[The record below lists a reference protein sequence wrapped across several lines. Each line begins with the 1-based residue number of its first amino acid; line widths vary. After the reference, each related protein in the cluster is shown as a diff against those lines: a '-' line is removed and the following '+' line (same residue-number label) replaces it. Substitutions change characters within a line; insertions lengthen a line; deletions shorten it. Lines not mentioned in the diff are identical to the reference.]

1 MRAVRFHRYG
11 GPEVLQVEEVPA
23 PEPGEGEL
31 LIEVDAAGV
40 TLPVVR
46 LTRGQSGAPL
56 PHTPGGEIVGR
67 VAAVGPGVTG
77 WRVGRRAAGLAFS
90 GAYAEV
96 AVVPAAMMTA
106 VPDEVDDMVALALV
120 RGGQVALGVLRAGGF
135 GKGDSVLVTAAAG
148 GIGHLAVQLAVALGA
163 DRVTAAVGDAAKA
176 GFVREQ
182 GAGHVVTYYQDDWGD
197 PVDLVLDG
205 VGGQAQDAGLR
216 ALAPLGRLVAFNGV
230 GGTVDVNELRM
241 RSISV
246 IGFAMAHLAAR
257 RRDTYDRHQRELWRL
272 YGEGRLCP
280 VVDQA
285 LPLERAADAL
295 RVLEA
300 RANRGKVVLL
310 LR

>member
-257 RRDTYDRHQRELWRL
+257 QRDTYDRHQRELWRL